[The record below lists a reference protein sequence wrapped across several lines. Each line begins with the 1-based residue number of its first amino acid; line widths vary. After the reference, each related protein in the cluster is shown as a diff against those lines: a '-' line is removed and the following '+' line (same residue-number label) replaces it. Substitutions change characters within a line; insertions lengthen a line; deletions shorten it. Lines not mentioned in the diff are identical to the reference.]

1 MRTQCAYSQLRAKRP
16 AGRTL
21 QIMKPPICC
30 PRCDKEIPGKEE
42 ISSIR
47 DLLKKCGIF
56 LKEGDGERARE
67 ALVSLQCVCLFP
79 LYEEECATVPWA
91 SQSEDDGLMTDLD
104 KLFEGLLAR
113 VGEEAEGQASQSGS
127 QDEC

>member
-1 MRTQCAYSQLRAKRP
+1 
-16 AGRTL
+16 
-21 QIMKPPICC
+21 
-30 PRCDKEIPGKEE
+30 
-42 ISSIR
+42 
-47 DLLKKCGIF
+47 F

-113 VGEEAEGQASQSGS
+113 VGEEAEGQASQRGS
-127 QDEC
+127 QDECRFPIEGIKGSPTGLVRLQLLAYQEHHVFEAPNSHNTADQIPQIGRASCR